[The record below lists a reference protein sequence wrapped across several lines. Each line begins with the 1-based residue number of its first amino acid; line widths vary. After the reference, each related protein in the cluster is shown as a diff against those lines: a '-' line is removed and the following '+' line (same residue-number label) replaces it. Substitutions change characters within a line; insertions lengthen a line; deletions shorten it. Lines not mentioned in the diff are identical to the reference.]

1 MFGID
6 NRVPY
11 TPRQLAELF
20 HLVFLRALVGK
31 GEDKARIALKGGC
44 NLRFYFESV
53 RYSEDI
59 DFDVAGIPKDT
70 LKNKKRLLRSPLIL
84 SPLKSKGIE
93 IREVTAPKQTET
105 TQRWKLGLIAAGSSM
120 PLRTKVEFSRRN
132 VIQGAEFASIGG
144 EMLRPYALPSFLAT
158 HYTAHAAISQKIH
171 ALAERTEPQARD
183 VFDLNLLFAR
193 SEAASLF
200 LPEAEKRWL
209 GTAIDHTLDISF
221 DEYRS
226 KVVAYLDPSQ
236 LDVYAGRPAW
246 DAMQASVSSSLE
258 ALR

>member
-1 MFGID
+1 M
-6 NRVPY
+6 PY

-70 LKNKKRLLRSPLIL
+70 LKNKVERLLRSPLIV
-84 SPLKSKGIE
+84 SPLKSKGIA
-93 IREVTAPKQTET
+93 ISEVTAPKQTET
-105 TQRWKLGLIAAGSSM
+105 TQRWKLGLVATGSSV

-132 VIQGAEFASIGG
+132 AIQGAAFASIGG
-144 EMLRPYALPSFLAT
+144 DLLRPYALPPFLAT
-158 HYTAHAAISQKIH
+158 HYTAHGAVSQKIH
-171 ALAERTEPQARD
+171 ALAERAEPQARD

-193 SEAASLF
+193 PEAASLV
-200 LPEAEKRWL
+200 LLQAEKRWL
-209 GTAIDHTLDISF
+209 GPAIDHTLDISF

-246 DAMQASVSSSLE
+246 DAMQGSVISSLE